1 MLSTTVSGEIVSTI
15 QSWLPSAVSLL
26 TVNTLSAV
34 FVARS
39 AVARN
44 RSWFT
49 YFWFSLIATS
59 LVTGVIVAALPVA
72 EEYLPGRRQCSRCA
86 EYVRREATLCRH
98 CQSELSPLPPLKQKG
113 VAALNPI
120 WTLGAFTTAIG
131 VVVEILALVKIV
143 ETWWLG
149 LALIV
154 AGSYMLFRTPR
165 TNQ

>member
-1 MLSTTVSGEIVSTI
+1 MSVSTVSNDIVTTI

-44 RSWFT
+44 RSWVT

-59 LVTGVIVAALPVA
+59 LVMGVIVAALPVA
-72 EEYLPGRRQCSRCA
+72 EEYLPGRRQCPKCA

-98 CQSELSPLPPLKQKG
+98 CHSKLTALPALKRSG
-113 VAALNPI
+113 VAALNPF
-120 WTLGAFTTAIG
+120 WTLGAFTTGIG
-131 VVVEILALVKIV
+131 VVVEVLALAKVI

-149 LALIV
+149 LALII
-154 AGSYMLFRTPR
+154 AGAYMLFRTPR
-165 TNQ
+165 NS

>member
-1 MLSTTVSGEIVSTI
+1 MSVSTVSNEIVSAV

-49 YFWFSLIATS
+49 FFWFSLIATS
-59 LVTGVIVAALPVA
+59 LVMGVIVASLPVA
-72 EEYLPGRRQCSRCA
+72 EEFLPGRRQCPKCA
-86 EYVRREATLCRH
+86 EHVRREATLCRH
-98 CQSELSPLPPLKQKG
+98 CHSKLTALPPLKRSG
-113 VAALNPI
+113 VAGLNPI
-120 WTLGAFTTAIG
+120 WTLGAFTTGIG
-131 VVVEILALVKIV
+131 VVVEVLALAKVI

-149 LALIV
+149 LALII
-154 AGSYMLFRTPR
+154 AGAYMLFRTPR
-165 TNQ
+165 NS